1 VVPFPEIEF
10 PFPLG
15 EGVSNVFSEMEVA
28 MKKILL
34 MMAAIALM
42 AGAGI
47 LAGCG
52 GPGKAITLM
61 QNKPE
66 IDAALKAYAAV
77 WTKAGNAQMT
87 IKSVGGGTNI
97 DLGTQLKADYAAG
110 DMPDIFVIAGIEDYK
125 EWAAILLDLS
135 GEKWVNDTSVAFK
148 TDGKV
153 WGFPV
158 AVEGWGMAYNADIL
172 EKAGVDPKTL
182 NNLAA
187 YKAAF
192 AKIDSQK
199 AALGLKSVVSM
210 AASIDMG
217 WVTAHHNF
225 NSLLSNGLPYG
236 DLSVTNDLL
245 AGKVDAT
252 RLSEYADWVEL
263 LFKYADKTVLTTGN
277 YDAQV
282 GAFAAQQAAFIHQG
296 NWIDPNLAQAKVTFT
311 MAFAPH
317 GSMNAVTDGIFVAA
331 PSFYVINKDSKNVAA
346 AKKFLNDLVY
356 TEAGNKYM
364 VVDAGM
370 IPAYKNVTLNPT
382 GQLSKSVQAW
392 AAEGKVYSW
401 NQYYF
406 TNDFRDKTLA
416 PIYNQFATGAITKAK
431 FIDLMT
437 KAFQDLA
444 K

>member
-1 VVPFPEIEF
+1 MKRILFIV
-10 PFPLG
+10 L
-15 EGVSNVFSEMEVA
+15 SVA
-28 MKKILL
+28 LVG
-34 MMAAIALM
+34 AAAFGQGL
-42 AGAGI
+42 
-47 LAGCG
+47 
-52 GPGKAITLM
+52 TLM

-66 IDAALKAYAAV
+66 IDSMLKAYAAI
-77 WTKAGNAQMT
+77 WTKGGNVPMT

-97 DLGTQLKADYAAG
+97 DLGTQLRADYAAG

-125 EWAAILLDLS
+125 EWAAIILDLS
-135 GEKWVNDTSVAFK
+135 GERWVKDTSVAFK
-148 TDGKV
+148 TGGKV
-153 WGFPV
+153 YGFPV
-158 AVEGWGMAYNADIL
+158 AVEGWGMAYNADVL
-172 EKAGVDPKTL
+172 KKAGVDPKTL
-182 NNLAA
+182 VNYAG

-236 DLSVTNDLL
+236 DLSVANDLL
-245 AGKVDAT
+245 AGKVDAK

-263 LFKYADKTVLTTGN
+263 LFKYADKAVLTTGN

-282 GAFAAQQAAFIHQG
+282 GAFASGQAAFLHQG
-296 NWIDPNLAQAKVTFT
+296 NWVDPNMAQAKVTFS

-317 GSMNAVTDGIFVAA
+317 GSMAKTTDGIFVAA
-331 PSFYVINKDSKNVAA
+331 PSFYVINKDSRNLAA

-370 IPAYKNVTLNPT
+370 IPAYKNINLKPS

-392 AAEGKVYSW
+392 AAAGKVYSW
-401 NQYYF
+401 NQYNF

-416 PIYNQFATGAITKAK
+416 PIYNQFATGTITKAQ

-437 KAFQDLA
+437 KAFQGL
-444 K
+444 KK